1 VTTPLPRLVIVETS
15 DRVGQVAIAEGLA
28 ILQVRTL
35 PEARRHARDLAP
47 AVAEMLRRQA
57 WQPRDVTAV
66 VVSRGPGSYT
76 GLRVGIIS
84 AKAFAY
90 ATRCRLIA
98 VDTFLA
104 IASQTPAHVDR
115 VDVLSDAQQDK
126 VYAQSFVRQ
135 GQLWV
140 ATADLAICPFGDW
153 LANRDPT
160 AAVTGPAVDKW
171 EIDLPPTAVRIGP
184 EFRRPT
190 AASLLRLGL
199 EKLATSTVDD
209 VMTVEPLYLR
219 PSAAEQQWRG
229 PDRT

>member
-1 VTTPLPRLVIVETS
+1 VLVTTSLPRLLIVETS
-15 DRVGQVAIAEGLA
+15 DRVGQVAIAEGPAL
-28 ILQVRTL
+28 LQVRTL

-47 AVAEMLRRQA
+47 AVAEMLRMQQ
-57 WQPRDVTAV
+57 WQPRDLPAE

-76 GLRVGIIS
+76 GLRVGIMS
-84 AKAFAY
+84 AKVFAY
-90 ATRCRLIA
+90 ATRCHLIA

-104 IASQTPAHVDR
+104 IASQTPANVDR

-126 VYAQSFVRQ
+126 VYTQSFVRQ
-135 GQLWV
+135 GLMWV
-140 ATADLAICPFGDW
+140 ATADLAIHPIGEW

-160 AAVTGPAVDKW
+160 AAVSGPAMEKW
-171 EIDLPPTAVRIGP
+171 EINLPPAAVRIAP
-184 EFRRPT
+184 ECRRPT

-199 EKLATSTVDD
+199 DKLATGTIDN

-229 PDRT
+229 P